1 MRLAPFFH
9 KVSPVRPNSKTGKKK
24 KAKKSD
30 LSTDGRSKAEIQAQ
44 VDELLE
50 KISEKGFQSLTEK
63 EKEFMSKAS
72 DKFGQR

>member
-1 MRLAPFFH
+1 M
-9 KVSPVRPNSKTGKKK
+9 RPNSKGGKKK
-24 KAKKSD
+24 KPKKSD